1 MGDNTKNKFIDME
14 ESPMRTPDWLK
25 PALWGAGA
33 GAVALA
39 IAGFS
44 WGGWV
49 TQSTAEKLAADRA
62 KAEVV
67 AALVPVCLEQSRQDP
82 RFAEQIAA
90 LEQAKSYNRRDL
102 VMESGWATMP
112 GAEAPDRAV
121 ANACME
127 RLAAEF

>member
-1 MGDNTKNKFIDME
+1 
-14 ESPMRTPDWLK
+14 MRTPEWLK
-25 PALWGAGA
+25 PGLYGAGI

-49 TQSTAEKLAADRA
+49 TGSTAEKMASERA

-90 LEQAKSYNRRDL
+90 LEQAKSYNRRDM
-102 VMESGWATMP
+102 VMEAGWATMP
-112 GAEAPDRAV
+112 GSTDPDRAV

>member
-1 MGDNTKNKFIDME
+1 
-14 ESPMRTPDWLK
+14 MRTPEWLK
-25 PALWGAGA
+25 PGLYGFAI
-33 GAVALA
+33 GAVAVA
-39 IAGFS
+39 VAGFS

-49 TQSTAEKLAADRA
+49 TGSTAEQMATDHA

-67 AALVPVCLEQSRQDP
+67 AALVPICLEQSGQDP
-82 RFAEQIAA
+82 RLAQQLTA
-90 LEQAKSYNRRDL
+90 LEEAKSYKRRDM

-112 GAEAPDRAV
+112 GSDDPDRSV